1 VARVRTAFS
10 RYDALA
16 QLAVVLAGLAVYEA
30 MRLAV
35 HPNWPL
41 ALDHARR
48 IAAWERSAGLAWEVP
63 VQRALLGHPALIE
76 TLNIFYLGAHFAVT
90 GLFFLWLYRRS
101 RPGFR
106 LFRNGFLLATAIAF
120 LIAWRFPTAPPRVA
134 GLGLEDTLRRF
145 SDIDLG
151 SPGSGGLSDPVAAIP
166 SLHAGWAFGV
176 AAGVALYAR
185 PLLARIAAFLYPAVA
200 VLAILATGNHFVVDA
215 LGGAAVM
222 GLGFAG
228 VSLPAGGRVVESW
241 LRRGVEQSGSSPGS

>member
-1 VARVRTAFS
+1 VRTAVS
-10 RYDALA
+10 RHDGLA
-16 QLAVVLAGLAVYEA
+16 QLGVVLAGVAAYEA

-35 HPNWPL
+35 RPDWPL

-48 IAAWERSAGLAWEVP
+48 VAAWERAAGVAWEAP
-63 VQRALLGHPALIE
+63 LQRALLGHPRLIE
-76 TLNIFYLGAHFAVT
+76 ALNVFYLFAHFAVT

-120 LIAWRFPTAPPRVA
+120 VVSWRFPTAPPRVA

-145 SDIDLG
+145 SDIDIG
-151 SPGSGGLSDPVAAIP
+151 SRGSGGLSDPVAAIP

-176 AAGVALYAR
+176 ATGVAVYAR
-185 PLLARIAAFLYPAVA
+185 PLFARMAAFLYPAAA

-215 LGGAAVM
+215 VAGALVM
-222 GLGFAG
+222 TLGFAL
-228 VSLPAGGRVVESW
+228 VSLPAGARVVASR